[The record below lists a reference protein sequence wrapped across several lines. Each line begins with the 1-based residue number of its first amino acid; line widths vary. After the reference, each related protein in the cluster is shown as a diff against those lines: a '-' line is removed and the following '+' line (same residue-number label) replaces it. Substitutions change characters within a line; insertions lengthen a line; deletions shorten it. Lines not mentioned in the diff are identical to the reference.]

1 MAGFTSGEG
10 CFLIKISKSKTKLGE
25 SVQLEFQLTQHIRD
39 ENLMKSFI
47 SLFQCGTIRKRHDAL
62 DFRVY
67 KLSDMTDKIIPFF
80 QKYPIRGVK
89 ALDFEDWCKV
99 PEMMKVK
106 KHLTVYG
113 LEQIRKIKAGMNR
126 GRN

>member
-1 MAGFTSGEG
+1 
-10 CFLIKISKSKTKLGE
+10 
-25 SVQLEFQLTQHIRD
+25 
-39 ENLMKSFI
+39 MKSFI

-89 ALDFEDWCKV
+89 ALDFED
-99 PEMMKVK
+99 
-106 KHLTVYG
+106 
-113 LEQIRKIKAGMNR
+113 
-126 GRN
+126 